1 MDWRYPQLPLQQT
14 KGNLG
19 VPPQAES
26 PFPDFCDQKA
36 QSISSTGPG
45 EDSGASLAGKQVSLG
60 LRTAPLTLLPPPA
73 TLSAPRKTWAFP
85 ARRHQPGPREAAAAT
100 AHQLFSPTPAGAG
113 PALFALSQPGPV
125 RPGPWVLRV
134 GRSAGRWMG
143 RWEREAGWLCKA
155 AGTGGRDR
163 GRITLSP
170 PALGVGTRQPKVAA
184 AMPGR
189 VFPGKRRLRVGS
201 QR

>member
-1 MDWRYPQLPLQQT
+1 MLEIR
-14 KGNLG
+14 GG
-19 VPPQAES
+19 GGGG
-26 PFPDFCDQKA
+26 FCDTCGLRGKCENTDWTGGTHGSLSNRLKAIWESLLMRNLYFGYQKA
-36 QSISSTGPG
+36 QSISSTGPT
-45 EDSGASLAGKQVSLG
+45 EAPGASLAGKRVSLG
-60 LRTAPLTLLPPPA
+60 LRTAPLTLLALPA

-125 RPGPWVLRV
+125 RPGPWALRV

-143 RWEREAGWLCKA
+143 RWEREAGWLREA

-170 PALGVGTRQPKVAA
+170 PA
-184 AMPGR
+184 
-189 VFPGKRRLRVGS
+189 
-201 QR
+201 